1 MKGLK
6 SQPCESSSQ
15 HADAYSTATK
25 ASGLQRPLTSK
36 EGEGWQNQIRL
47 YRAVLQL
54 CLAMLST
61 ASTHRCSCSAA
72 ARGDALRAPALRSS
86 APPGSPRG
94 AQHLFPA
101 LSCCPHTATELPSPA
116 GRPCC
121 SLGAD
126 LGKPAVLWGLAAA
139 GTAGPRLPPC
149 LGATALEELFPA
161 APGAL
166 LTRPAGAFLWVL
178 LTSGSVLYGARS
190 RYRGGGFLAAVGC
203 RLPALTSQVGQAA
216 AGPSLVAAG
225 SSSSPVSPPSAAP
238 PAGFAPGA
246 PRAAA
251 GAPETLSLTLSAFS
265 RAAFSSSSSSSSRDE
280 GVLSARGEDGPADPN
295 PDPPLFLRT
304 PTRSPRCSGRSPQ
317 PGRTTPARDRS
328 AHRVHRRVPPPLSAA
343 HLRAAPCG
351 AHAER
356 PGVTAP
362 PGRHRGAPRARTHP
376 RSTSRPRSALRSNS
390 LRRSAP
396 PRSAA
401 CSAAANLRGPSRERQ
416 PSPPR
421 SAPPRPA
428 PLPGRS
434 PPAAARRQHSASRRP
449 PALLPALP
457 GTAAAAGGSGG
468 GTDCGPPR
476 CAARRDSSGG
486 RGKKRE

>member
-6 SQPCESSSQ
+6 SQPCESSPQ

-304 PTRSPRCSGRSPQ
+304 PTRSPRCSGRNPQ

-421 SAPPRPA
+421 SSPPRA

>member
-1 MKGLK
+1 MQTL
-6 SQPCESSSQ
+6 
-15 HADAYSTATK
+15 T
-25 ASGLQRPLTSK
+25 QRPQRLLDSK
-36 EGEGWQNQIRL
+36 GPSPPKKVRVGRTKSGCIEQCCS
-47 YRAVLQL
+47 

-190 RYRGGGFLAAVGC
+190 RYGGGFLAAVGC

-376 RSTSRPRSALRSNS
+376 RSTSRPRSAFRSNS

>member
-1 MKGLK
+1 MQTL
-6 SQPCESSSQ
+6 
-15 HADAYSTATK
+15 T
-25 ASGLQRPLTSK
+25 QRPQRLLDSK
-36 EGEGWQNQIRL
+36 GPSPPKKVRVGRTKSGCIEQCCS
-47 YRAVLQL
+47 

-61 ASTHRCSCSAA
+61 ASTHPCSCSAA

-190 RYRGGGFLAAVGC
+190 RYGGGFLAAVGC

-376 RSTSRPRSALRSNS
+376 HSTSRPRSALRSNS

-421 SAPPRPA
+421 SSPPRA

>member
-216 AGPSLVAAG
+216 AGSSLVAAG

-376 RSTSRPRSALRSNS
+376 RSTFRPRSALRSNS

-401 CSAAANLRGPSRERQ
+401 CSAATNLRGPSRERQ

-421 SAPPRPA
+421 SSPPRA

>member
-1 MKGLK
+1 MQTL
-6 SQPCESSSQ
+6 
-15 HADAYSTATK
+15 T
-25 ASGLQRPLTSK
+25 QRPQRLLDSK
-36 EGEGWQNQIRL
+36 GPSPPKKVRVGRTKSGCIEQCCS
-47 YRAVLQL
+47 

-61 ASTHRCSCSAA
+61 ASTHPCSCSAA
-72 ARGDALRAPALRSS
+72 ARGDALRAPAVCSS
-86 APPGSPRG
+86 APPGSLRG

-190 RYRGGGFLAAVGC
+190 RYGGGFLAAVGC

>member
-1 MKGLK
+1 MQTL
-6 SQPCESSSQ
+6 
-15 HADAYSTATK
+15 T
-25 ASGLQRPLTSK
+25 QRPQRLLDSK
-36 EGEGWQNQIRL
+36 GPSPPKKVRVGRTKSGCIEQCCS
-47 YRAVLQL
+47 

-61 ASTHRCSCSAA
+61 ASTHPCSCSAA

-190 RYRGGGFLAAVGC
+190 RYGGGFLAAVGC

-376 RSTSRPRSALRSNS
+376 RSTFRPRSALRSNS

-421 SAPPRPA
+421 SSPPRA

-434 PPAAARRQHSASRRP
+434 PPAAARRQHSACRRP

>member
-36 EGEGWQNQIRL
+36 EGEGWQNQIKL

-280 GVLSARGEDGPADPN
+280 GVLSARGGDGPADPN

-376 RSTSRPRSALRSNS
+376 RSTFRPRSALRSNS

>member
-61 ASTHRCSCSAA
+61 ASTHPCSCSAA

-376 RSTSRPRSALRSNS
+376 RSTFRPRSALRSNS

>member
-1 MKGLK
+1 MQTL
-6 SQPCESSSQ
+6 
-15 HADAYSTATK
+15 T
-25 ASGLQRPLTSK
+25 QRPQRLLDSK
-36 EGEGWQNQIRL
+36 GPSPPKKVRVGRTKSGCIEQCCS
-47 YRAVLQL
+47 

-61 ASTHRCSCSAA
+61 ASTHPCSCSAA

-190 RYRGGGFLAAVGC
+190 RYGGGFLAAVGC

-376 RSTSRPRSALRSNS
+376 HSTSRPRSALRSNS

-434 PPAAARRQHSASRRP
+434 PPAAARRQHSACRRP

>member
-1 MKGLK
+1 MQTL
-6 SQPCESSSQ
+6 
-15 HADAYSTATK
+15 T
-25 ASGLQRPLTSK
+25 QRPQRLLDSK
-36 EGEGWQNQIRL
+36 GPSPPKKVRVGRTKSGCIEQCCS
-47 YRAVLQL
+47 

-61 ASTHRCSCSAA
+61 ASTHPCSCSAA
-72 ARGDALRAPALRSS
+72 ARGDALRAPAVCSS
-86 APPGSPRG
+86 APPGSLRG

-190 RYRGGGFLAAVGC
+190 WYGGGFLAAVGC

>member
-295 PDPPLFLRT
+295 PDTPLFLRT
-304 PTRSPRCSGRSPQ
+304 PTRSPRCSGRNPQ

-434 PPAAARRQHSASRRP
+434 PPAAARRQHSACRRP

>member
-1 MKGLK
+1 MQTL
-6 SQPCESSSQ
+6 
-15 HADAYSTATK
+15 T
-25 ASGLQRPLTSK
+25 QRPQRLLDSK
-36 EGEGWQNQIRL
+36 GPSPPKKVRVGRTKSGCIEQCCS
-47 YRAVLQL
+47 

-61 ASTHRCSCSAA
+61 ASTHPCSCSAA

-190 RYRGGGFLAAVGC
+190 RYGGGFLAAVGC

-421 SAPPRPA
+421 SSPPRA

-434 PPAAARRQHSASRRP
+434 PPAAARRQHSACRRP

>member
-1 MKGLK
+1 MRAAL
-6 SQPCESSSQ
+6 SMQ
-15 HADAYSTATK
+15 TLT
-25 ASGLQRPLTSK
+25 QRPQRLLDSK
-36 EGEGWQNQIRL
+36 GPSPPKKVRVGRTKSGCIEQCCS
-47 YRAVLQL
+47 

-61 ASTHRCSCSAA
+61 ASTHPCSCSAA
-72 ARGDALRAPALRSS
+72 ARGDALRAPAVCSS
-86 APPGSPRG
+86 APPGSLRG

-190 RYRGGGFLAAVGC
+190 RYGGGFLAAVGC

-376 RSTSRPRSALRSNS
+376 HSTSRPRSALRSNS

>member
-61 ASTHRCSCSAA
+61 ASTHPCSCSAA
-72 ARGDALRAPALRSS
+72 ARGDALRAPALCSS

-376 RSTSRPRSALRSNS
+376 RSTFRPRSALRSNS

-421 SAPPRPA
+421 SSPPRA

>member
-61 ASTHRCSCSAA
+61 ASTHPCSCSAA

-190 RYRGGGFLAAVGC
+190 RYGGGFLAAVGC

-376 RSTSRPRSALRSNS
+376 HSTSRPRSALRSNS

-457 GTAAAAGGSGG
+457 GTAAATGGSGG

>member
-61 ASTHRCSCSAA
+61 ASTHPCSCSAA

>member
-1 MKGLK
+1 MQTL
-6 SQPCESSSQ
+6 
-15 HADAYSTATK
+15 T
-25 ASGLQRPLTSK
+25 QRPQRLLDSK
-36 EGEGWQNQIRL
+36 GPSPPKKVRVGRTKSGCIEQCCS
-47 YRAVLQL
+47 

-61 ASTHRCSCSAA
+61 ASTHPCSCSAA

-190 RYRGGGFLAAVGC
+190 RYGGGFLAAVGC

-376 RSTSRPRSALRSNS
+376 RSTSRPRSAFRSNS

>member
-304 PTRSPRCSGRSPQ
+304 PTRSPRCSGRNPQ

-376 RSTSRPRSALRSNS
+376 RSTFRPRSALRSNS

>member
-1 MKGLK
+1 MQTL
-6 SQPCESSSQ
+6 
-15 HADAYSTATK
+15 T
-25 ASGLQRPLTSK
+25 QRPQRLLDSK
-36 EGEGWQNQIRL
+36 GPSPPKKVRVGRTKSGCIEQCCS
-47 YRAVLQL
+47 

-61 ASTHRCSCSAA
+61 ASTHPCSCSAA
-72 ARGDALRAPALRSS
+72 ARGDALRAPAVCSS
-86 APPGSPRG
+86 APPGSLRG

-190 RYRGGGFLAAVGC
+190 RYGGGFLAAVGC

-376 RSTSRPRSALRSNS
+376 RSTFRPRSALRSNS

>member
-1 MKGLK
+1 MQTL
-6 SQPCESSSQ
+6 
-15 HADAYSTATK
+15 T
-25 ASGLQRPLTSK
+25 QRPQRLLDSK
-36 EGEGWQNQIRL
+36 GPSPPKKVRVGRTKSGCIEQCCS
-47 YRAVLQL
+47 

-61 ASTHRCSCSAA
+61 ASTHPCSCSAA
-72 ARGDALRAPALRSS
+72 ARGDALRAPAVCSS
-86 APPGSPRG
+86 APPGSLRG

-190 RYRGGGFLAAVGC
+190 RYGGGFLAAVGC

-280 GVLSARGEDGPADPN
+280 GVLSARGGDGPADPN

>member
-1 MKGLK
+1 MQTL
-6 SQPCESSSQ
+6 
-15 HADAYSTATK
+15 T
-25 ASGLQRPLTSK
+25 QRPQRLLDSK
-36 EGEGWQNQIRL
+36 GPSPPKKVRVGRTKSGCIEQCCS
-47 YRAVLQL
+47 

-61 ASTHRCSCSAA
+61 ASTHPCSCSAA
-72 ARGDALRAPALRSS
+72 ARGDALRAPAVCSS
-86 APPGSPRG
+86 APPGSLRG

-190 RYRGGGFLAAVGC
+190 RYGGGFLAAVGC

-295 PDPPLFLRT
+295 PDTPLFLRT

>member
-1 MKGLK
+1 MQTL
-6 SQPCESSSQ
+6 
-15 HADAYSTATK
+15 T
-25 ASGLQRPLTSK
+25 QRPQRLLDSK
-36 EGEGWQNQIRL
+36 GPSPPKKVRVGRTKSGCIEQCCS
-47 YRAVLQL
+47 

-61 ASTHRCSCSAA
+61 ASTHPCSCSAA
-72 ARGDALRAPALRSS
+72 ARGDVLRAPALCSS

-190 RYRGGGFLAAVGC
+190 RYGGGFLAAVGC

-280 GVLSARGEDGPADPN
+280 GVLSARGGDGPADPN

-376 RSTSRPRSALRSNS
+376 HSTSRPRSALRSNS

>member
-1 MKGLK
+1 MQTL
-6 SQPCESSSQ
+6 
-15 HADAYSTATK
+15 T
-25 ASGLQRPLTSK
+25 QRPQRLLDSK
-36 EGEGWQNQIRL
+36 GPSPPKKVRVGRTKSGCIEQCCS
-47 YRAVLQL
+47 

-61 ASTHRCSCSAA
+61 ASTHPCSCSAA
-72 ARGDALRAPALRSS
+72 ARGDVLRAPALCSS

-190 RYRGGGFLAAVGC
+190 RYGGGFLAAVGC

>member
-1 MKGLK
+1 MQTL
-6 SQPCESSSQ
+6 
-15 HADAYSTATK
+15 T
-25 ASGLQRPLTSK
+25 QRPQRLLDSK
-36 EGEGWQNQIRL
+36 GPSPPKKVRVGRTKSGCIEQCCS
-47 YRAVLQL
+47 

-72 ARGDALRAPALRSS
+72 ARGDALRAPAVCSS
-86 APPGSPRG
+86 APPGSLRG

>member
-1 MKGLK
+1 MQTL
-6 SQPCESSSQ
+6 
-15 HADAYSTATK
+15 T
-25 ASGLQRPLTSK
+25 QRPQRLLDSK
-36 EGEGWQNQIRL
+36 GPSPPKKVRVGRTKSGCIEQCCS
-47 YRAVLQL
+47 

-61 ASTHRCSCSAA
+61 ASTHPCSCSAA
-72 ARGDALRAPALRSS
+72 ARGDVLRAPALCSS

-190 RYRGGGFLAAVGC
+190 RYGGGFLAAVGC

-376 RSTSRPRSALRSNS
+376 HSTSRPRSALRSNS

>member
-1 MKGLK
+1 MQTL
-6 SQPCESSSQ
+6 
-15 HADAYSTATK
+15 T
-25 ASGLQRPLTSK
+25 QRPQRLLDSK
-36 EGEGWQNQIRL
+36 GPSPPKKVRVGRTKSGCIEQCCS
-47 YRAVLQL
+47 

-61 ASTHRCSCSAA
+61 ASTHPCSCSAA
-72 ARGDALRAPALRSS
+72 ARGDALRAPAVCSS
-86 APPGSPRG
+86 APPGSLRG

-190 RYRGGGFLAAVGC
+190 RYGGGFLAAVGC

-376 RSTSRPRSALRSNS
+376 RSTSRPRSAFRSNS

>member
-1 MKGLK
+1 MQTL
-6 SQPCESSSQ
+6 
-15 HADAYSTATK
+15 T
-25 ASGLQRPLTSK
+25 QRPQRLLDSK
-36 EGEGWQNQIRL
+36 GPSPPKKVRVGRTKSGCIEQCCS
-47 YRAVLQL
+47 

-61 ASTHRCSCSAA
+61 ASTHPCSCSAA

-190 RYRGGGFLAAVGC
+190 RYGGGFLAAVGC

>member
-61 ASTHRCSCSAA
+61 ASTHPCSCSAA
-72 ARGDALRAPALRSS
+72 ARGDALRAPAVCSS

>member
-1 MKGLK
+1 MQTL
-6 SQPCESSSQ
+6 
-15 HADAYSTATK
+15 T
-25 ASGLQRPLTSK
+25 QRPQRLLDSK
-36 EGEGWQNQIRL
+36 GPSPPKKVRVGRTKSGCIEQCCS
-47 YRAVLQL
+47 

-61 ASTHRCSCSAA
+61 ASTHPCSCSAA
-72 ARGDALRAPALRSS
+72 ARGDALRAPAVCSS
-86 APPGSPRG
+86 APPGSLRG

-190 RYRGGGFLAAVGC
+190 RYGGGFLAAVGC

-421 SAPPRPA
+421 SSPPRA

>member
-1 MKGLK
+1 MLLTGGR
-6 SQPCESSSQ
+6 PGE
-15 HADAYSTATK
+15 
-25 ASGLQRPLTSK
+25 ASCPLGFGCRRDRRPTPASLFGSHSF
-36 EGEGWQNQIRL
+36 G
-47 YRAVLQL
+47 RALPG
-54 CLAMLST
+54 
-61 ASTHRCSCSAA
+61 R
-72 ARGDALRAPALRSS
+72 PRSS
-86 APPGSPRG
+86 ADTSCRGFPLGSSHIWVSPVWGSQPVRRRLLGSGGLPASSSHLAGGAGSRRAVSGGRRQLQLPGIPAVSRPARRLCSRSSPCRCGRSGDAFPDSQRFLQGGVQQLQLLQFPGRRSALCARRRRPSRPQPGSPVI
-94 AQHLFPA
+94 P
-101 LSCCPHTATELPSPA
+101 PHANS
-116 GRPCC
+116 
-121 SLGAD
+121 
-126 LGKPAVLWGLAAA
+126 
-139 GTAGPRLPPC
+139 LPP
-149 LGATALEELFPA
+149 LF
-161 APGAL
+161 
-166 LTRPAGAFLWVL
+166 R
-178 LTSGSVLYGARS
+178 
-190 RYRGGGFLAAVGC
+190 
-203 RLPALTSQVGQAA
+203 QE
-216 AGPSLVAAG
+216 
-225 SSSSPVSPPSAAP
+225 P
-238 PAGFAPGA
+238 PAGPYD
-246 PRAAA
+246 A
-251 GAPETLSLTLSAFS
+251 GSGQE
-265 RAAFSSSSSSSSRDE
+265 
-280 GVLSARGEDGPADPN
+280 
-295 PDPPLFLRT
+295 
-304 PTRSPRCSGRSPQ
+304 RSPR
-317 PGRTTPARDRS
+317 
-328 AHRVHRRVPPPLSAA
+328 HRRVPPPLSAA

-376 RSTSRPRSALRSNS
+376 RSTFRPRSALRSNS

-421 SAPPRPA
+421 SSPPRA

>member
-61 ASTHRCSCSAA
+61 ASTHPCSCSAA

-421 SAPPRPA
+421 SSPPRA